1 MSSAKKK
8 SESQQKEEIYELVS
22 MLTAGDLDTSPNSL
36 GDEQNIA
43 AVVVRLREMAENL
56 SLWNVQ
62 KDETEER
69 LNSILETIISISSLD
84 FDHKAKLSD
93 KGDIFDAVAVGLNAL
108 GEELQTATISRGF
121 LDNILSSMVDS
132 LIVLDKDGT
141 IQIVNQAV
149 LDLLGYTSAELVGNS
164 LEMIIVDD
172 EIRTFT
178 PNALSKVAFIRD
190 REAHFQNK
198 LGLKI
203 PVSYSLSVLRDSR
216 GNFNGAVCVGHNITA
231 RIEAENALRESE
243 ARYRTLFDQSP
254 FGVLL
259 TDPETTG
266 FIEFNDSMVK
276 MLGYSRSEFGQ
287 LKVADIEFIDTPEEI
302 EQRIEKILQDGQA
315 EFETKFITKDGNI
328 LNVVVNVQIIEL
340 AGQTVFLSIV
350 RDITESKRAEE
361 QIKTSLAEKEVLL
374 KEIHHRVKNNLQI
387 ISSLLYLQTKRAED
401 EGTVAILQDSQNRVK
416 AMSLIHE
423 KLYQTENLSH
433 INMEEYLLSL
443 VQSLFTSFG
452 VTTKTIDLQVL
463 AKDVY
468 FGVDLAIP
476 CGVIINEL
484 VSNALK
490 YAFPN
495 GSKGSIHI
503 EVETSRDGGW
513 TLKVEDDGIGL
524 PDDLNIERSNSL
536 GLQLVSNLVEQLNGE
551 TIITKEN
558 GGAKFIIKYL
568 PKNGKDT
575 KHA

>member
-56 SLWNVQ
+56 SGWNV
-62 KDETEER
+62 KKEETEER

-93 KGDIFDAVAVGLNAL
+93 QGDIFDAVAVGLNAL

-141 IQIVNQAV
+141 IQIVYQAV

-164 LEMIIVDD
+164 LEKIVVDD
-172 EIRTFT
+172 EIQAFT
-178 PNALSKVAFIRD
+178 PRALSKVAFIRD
-190 REAHFQNK
+190 KETHFQNK
-198 LGLKI
+198 YGLKI

-259 TDPETTG
+259 VDPETTS
-266 FIEFNDSMVK
+266 FIEFNDSMAK
-276 MLGYSRSEFGQ
+276 MLGYSRSEFGK
-287 LKVADIEFIDTPEEI
+287 LNVADIELIENPEDTK
-302 EQRIEKILQDGQA
+302 QHFEKILREGQD
-315 EFETKFITKDGNI
+315 EFESKLRTIKGEIRT
-328 LNVVVNVQIIEL
+328 VVVNIQVIEL
-340 AGQTVFLSIV
+340 AGKKIFLDII
-350 RDITESKRAEE
+350 RDVTESKRAEE
-361 QIKTSLAEKEVLL
+361 QIRTSLAEKEVLL
-374 KEIHHRVKNNLQI
+374 REIHHRVKNNLQI
-387 ISSLLYLQTKRAED
+387 ISSLLYLQTKRAKD
-401 EGTVAILQDSQNRVK
+401 EETIATLQDSQNRVK

-433 INMEEYLLSL
+433 INMEEYILSL

-452 VTTKTIDLQVL
+452 VTTNTIDLQVL
-463 AKDVY
+463 ATDVY

-484 VSNALK
+484 ISNALK

-495 GSKGSIHI
+495 GSKGSIRI
-503 EVETSRDGGW
+503 EVETSREGGW
-513 TLKVEDDGIGL
+513 ELKVEDDGIGL

-551 TIITKEN
+551 IIITKEK

-568 PKNGKDT
+568 PQNGKDT